1 VTHFWKWLALSAAAA
16 GLAYGALIG
25 LTALSLPWRPAH
37 FDTQLANTTQRG
49 WVNEGRYFVL
59 NQHAFAEPG
68 DRVVVLGA
76 STARDPF
83 RPELMEA
90 HLPGWQVANAALSGA
105 AVSELGDAVDLY
117 YQERRPGSG
126 RTVFVFALT
135 YLQFVPK
142 TFPQGVDNPL
152 AREAARGGLYARED
166 GALRAQ
172 YSRPVSTALNAVMRP
187 QAVAASLPRRTF
199 TAVFANPHLPLIKG
213 LVDRFRGGDPL
224 SRWVK
229 HIGEQS
235 DLDDITVPLSV
246 QQALLAQRL
255 AEAGGDRTLP
265 PDEFRRLAAI
275 VATIRAHGDAVVF
288 VDLPLPGWHRSG
300 VPLADRSYQSG
311 VQALLTQYAGDPSVG
326 FISLRAFDEDEN
338 FFDSGHTEP
347 RLWPVLSARLA
358 QDLAAS
364 PALRPTR

>member
-1 VTHFWKWLALSAAAA
+1 MTHFWKWLAAS
-16 GLAYGALIG
+16 GLCAVLGYGALILASG
-25 LTALSLPWRPAH
+25 LSLPWRAEH

-49 WVNEGRYFVL
+49 WVNEARYFVL
-59 NQHAFAEPG
+59 NKDAFSEPG
-68 DRVVVLGA
+68 NRVVVLGA

-83 RPELMEA
+83 RPELMESR
-90 HLPGWQVANAALSGA
+90 LPGWQVANAALSGA

-142 TFPQGVDNPL
+142 AFPQGVDNPL
-152 AREAARGGLYARED
+152 ATEATRGGLYVREN
-166 GALRAQ
+166 GALRTHQPEVA
-172 YSRPVSTALNAVMRP
+172 TELLTAVMRP

-199 TAVFANPHLPLIKG
+199 TAVFANPQLPLIKS

-224 SRWVK
+224 ARWVK
-229 HIGEQS
+229 HIGEQR
-235 DLDDITVPLSV
+235 DLDDVTVPLSV

-265 PDEFRRLAAI
+265 PDEFRRMAAL
-275 VATIRAHGDAVVF
+275 VAMIRARGDAVVI
-288 VDLPLPGWHRSG
+288 VDLPLPGWHRAG
-300 VPLADRSYQSG
+300 VPMADGSYQSG
-311 VQALLTQYAGDPSVG
+311 VQALLTPYADDPSVD

-364 PALRPTR
+364 PALRSTR